1 MISRR
6 NFVIGS
12 GIAALSPRTFATR
25 AEPILNLSVMQSPRI
40 KRAQERLLAE
50 FERINSSI
58 RTTLTVGPGRMT
70 RPLDQFYLTGS
81 AAPTLPI
88 FWSTMGISDVA
99 SASPSTSSKNQR

>member
-6 NFVIGS
+6 NFV
-12 GIAALSPRTFATR
+12 IAALSPRTFATR
-25 AEPILNLSVMQSPRI
+25 AEPILNLNVMPSPRI

-70 RPLDQFYLTGS
+70 RPLERCYLTGP
-81 AAPTLPI
+81 AAPTLPT
-88 FWSTMGISDVA
+88 FWSTTGISDVA
-99 SASPSTSSKNQR
+99 SASPSTSSRPALAAIT